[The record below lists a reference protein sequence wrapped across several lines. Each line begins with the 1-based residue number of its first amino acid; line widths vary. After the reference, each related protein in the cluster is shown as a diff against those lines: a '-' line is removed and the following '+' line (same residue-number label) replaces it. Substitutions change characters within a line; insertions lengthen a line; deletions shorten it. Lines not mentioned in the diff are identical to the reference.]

1 MLGVRWCLHR
11 MHALPCG
18 CTAANL
24 RPHATKLKT
33 RHVTPPSP
41 PQGNSTD
48 KLTTS
53 VTFPLRD
60 LSLHQFASPECPAR
74 PGELRYELFA
84 VSNHYGN
91 LSGALRC
98 AVVMLWPRCA
108 RHALS
113 DMHRFAALG
122 LFASAAAS
130 SLVAEVAPLQT
141 GSPPG

>member
-1 MLGVRWCLHR
+1 
-11 MHALPCG
+11 MHGLPWG
-18 CTAANL
+18 STAASL
-24 RPHATKLKT
+24 LPHATKIET
-33 RHVTPPSP
+33 RHVTPPTP

-74 PGELRYELFA
+74 PEELRYELFA

-91 LSGALRC
+91 LSGALRG
-98 AVVMLWPRCA
+98 AVVVLWSCCA

-113 DMHRFAALG
+113 DVHRFAALG
-122 LFASAAAS
+122 LLLLAAADAS
-130 SLVAEVAPLQT
+130 VLVAEAVPLQN